1 MNQWKMEKSQKL
13 IKYFNGTT
21 TSVSNVLLS
30 SGILSIIF
38 VLCSKD
44 LLVIVSF
51 VFILLLLAVSISF
64 ASSFI

>member
-1 MNQWKMEKSQKL
+1 MNQWKMEKSQTL

-38 VLCSKD
+38 VLCSKG

>member
-1 MNQWKMEKSQKL
+1 MEKSETL
-13 IKYFNGTT
+13 LKYLNGIT

-51 VFILLLLAVSISF
+51 VFIVLLLAVSVSF
-64 ASSFI
+64 A

>member
-1 MNQWKMEKSQKL
+1 MEKSQTL

-38 VLCSKD
+38 VLCSKG

>member
-1 MNQWKMEKSQKL
+1 MEKSETL
-13 IKYFNGTT
+13 LKYLNGIT
-21 TSVSNVLLS
+21 TSVPNVLLS

-51 VFILLLLAVSISF
+51 VFIVLLLAVSVSF
-64 ASSFI
+64 A

>member
-1 MNQWKMEKSQKL
+1 MNQWKMEKSQTL